1 MSTSRVKGLIGFSLN
16 SRWFSL
22 TPAQTERFIERVRDV
37 SPPRHAL
44 VCHPVVFGGVR
55 SWHVVSV
62 AVILTCLLLGL
73 GDHTKW
79 LVSRPTHSR
88 THTDFGGFSWLFE
101 LHQMHGMYRTVVH
114 GRSPSCSPQELVNGV
129 QGNVRLKSWVEFNFD
144 SYRLCITRTERE
156 TPIDIDFFKYF
167 FFLTKYR
174 YLFWNR
180 GLINFYLPVS

>member
-1 MSTSRVKGLIGFSLN
+1 MYRRLVTPLLAIRSCSVVCVVDTSFRLQWYWRVYCWASVTTLN
-16 SRWFSL
+16 DWCHGPL
-22 TPAQTERFIERVRDV
+22 TVGRT
-37 SPPRHAL
+37 
-44 VCHPVVFGGVR
+44 
-55 SWHVVSV
+55 
-62 AVILTCLLLGL
+62 
-73 GDHTKW
+73 
-79 LVSRPTHSR
+79 PTS
-88 THTDFGGFSWLFE
+88 GFSWLFE

-167 FFLTKYR
+167 FFFLTKYR